1 MANSLQN
8 HGKELEKQA
17 CKTFV
22 CPNLSL
28 IDKKGRDLQLNDATI
43 KRAKDLAIEYFK
55 KTYRD
60 HHYSSVKYLLPAF
73 TYIATIIE
81 GERRTQW
88 EIENVYGVTRVTI
101 RKWYL
106 DILGILDIKI
116 VYNRGSVPRYVTYT
130 DNNRISEI

>member
-28 IDKKGRDLQLNDATI
+28 IDKKGRGLQLNGATI

-60 HHYSSVKYLLPAF
+60 HHYSSV
-73 TYIATIIE
+73 
-81 GERRTQW
+81 
-88 EIENVYGVTRVTI
+88 
-101 RKWYL
+101 
-106 DILGILDIKI
+106 
-116 VYNRGSVPRYVTYT
+116 NRGSVPRYVTST
-130 DNNRISEI
+130 DNNRISEM